1 VTSKPI
7 YSSPAEA
14 VADIPDGAVVMI
26 GGFARVGNPQALIKA
41 LIERDVRGLTII
53 ANGTSHAREP
63 NYPITS
69 VQPHQVARTIVSFP
83 VPAASRPGDP
93 WIEGYENETIAIE
106 IVPQGTLAERI
117 RAGGAGIPAFYT
129 PTGVGTPFAE
139 GKELREID
147 GRLCVL
153 EEALQADFALIQA
166 LKADRLG
173 NLVYRGSMRNFNAI
187 MAAAARVT
195 IAQVA
200 EIVEPGELD
209 PEAIVTPGIYVDRL
223 VVVKS

>member
-1 VTSKPI
+1 MKPI
-7 YSSPAEA
+7 YTDPAEA

-41 LIERDVRGLTII
+41 LSARNVRGLTII

-69 VQPHQVARTIVSFP
+69 VQPHQVAKTIVSFP
-83 VPAASRPGDP
+83 VPASARPGDP
-93 WIEGYENETIAIE
+93 WVEGYENGTIAIE

-139 GKELREID
+139 GKEVREIA
-147 GRLCVL
+147 GQPCLL
-153 EEALQADFALIQA
+153 EHALTADYALIQA
-166 LKADRLG
+166 LRADAVG
-173 NLVYRGSMRNFNAI
+173 NLVYRGSMRNFNNL

-195 IAQVA
+195 IAQV
-200 EIVEPGELD
+200 EEVVEAGTLD
-209 PEAIVTPGIYVDRL
+209 PELIVTPGIFVDRL
-223 VVVKS
+223 VVAKGS